1 MRPQPTTRIISKTP
15 SKPRS
20 RWPVCALTL
29 FGAVGLASHYAAAGT
44 AEQQANG
51 GTVWQAGVDGIEIEW
66 NANGTVR
73 RISSKFSTPVEF
85 ADRRGISK
93 AQIIAEEKAKA
104 AIIRFLDQSVS
115 STRVVAE
122 VQNDVNKATQ
132 ERQTGAAP
140 RVGKVDERTL
150 IENLTEVTTSFAKG
164 ALRGVIILEKG
175 YDSKTEEASVVVGI
189 SDKTIAASRGV
200 RQMQLEPQPT
210 QERAT
215 EPTQPPGDGFTSRIE
230 IPQCSGLLPSE
241 MRRSNQKDW

>member
-1 MRPQPTTRIISKTP
+1 MKTGLI
-15 SKPRS
+15 
-20 RWPVCALTL
+20 CALAL
-29 FGAVGLASHYAAAGT
+29 CGGLGLASDYAAAGT
-44 AEQQANG
+44 AEQQADG
-51 GTVWQAGVDGIEIEW
+51 GTVWQAGVDGVEIEW
-66 NANGTVR
+66 NADGTVR

-132 ERQTGAAP
+132 ERQTGGAP
-140 RVGKVDERTL
+140 KVSKVDERTL

-164 ALRGVIILEKG
+164 ALRGVIVLEKG
-175 YDSKTEEASVVVGI
+175 YDNKTEEAWVVVGI
-189 SDKTIAASRGV
+189 SDKTTAASRAV

-210 QERAT
+210 QGRAT
-215 EPTQPPGDGFTSRIE
+215 ESTQPAGDGLRA
-230 IPQCSGLLPSE
+230 QPSE
-241 MRRSNQKDW
+241 IRRSNQKDW